1 MIWRRFDEKQVE
13 NGTAAFFVGTNISIT
28 SSHAFVVRVTQRVSP
43 ASAHPASAPAPSLAE
58 IVGTREVP
66 WNRGIRPDEPEIA
79 ITTLSR
85 NRIAAHVRN
94 RRTDMANDSSDTL
107 HLLERLRAGD
117 RQALTDLF
125 QRHRNRLR
133 RMVELRM
140 DARLQGRVDASDVL
154 QDAFLDAATYLD
166 NYLRGTDL
174 PPFLWLRCVVSQ
186 RLSIY
191 HRRHLG
197 AKMRDVGQ
205 EVSLYRDPL
214 PQASSAA
221 LASMLLGRLTS
232 PSNAA
237 IRAEQVLGV
246 QEALNALDPL
256 DREVIALRQF
266 EELSRA
272 ETAQV
277 LGITEE
283 AGAKRYMRALRRLK
297 AVLAA
302 QPGGPEG
309 T

>member
-1 MIWRRFDEKQVE
+1 MPTDPTDTEQLVEK
-13 NGTAAFFVGTNISIT
+13 
-28 SSHAFVVRVTQRVSP
+28 
-43 ASAHPASAPAPSLAE
+43 
-58 IVGTREVP
+58 
-66 WNRGIRPDEPEIA
+66 
-79 ITTLSR
+79 
-85 NRIAAHVRN
+85 
-94 RRTDMANDSSDTL
+94 
-107 HLLERLRAGD
+107 LRAGD

-125 QRHRNRLR
+125 QRHRDRLR

-166 NYLRGTDL
+166 TYLRGTDL

-186 RLSIY
+186 RLSHY

-197 AKMRDVGQ
+197 TKMRDADR
-205 EVSLYRDPL
+205 EVSLYRNPL

-237 IRAEQVLGV
+237 IRAEQVLRV

-283 AGAKRYMRALRRLK
+283 AGAKRYLRALRRLK
-297 AVLAA
+297 AALAE
-302 QPGGPEG
+302 QPGGLEG
-309 T
+309 I